1 MNTRSVTGWL
11 LVCGPIG
18 TFLVIGVLYSML
30 VGDQET
36 PASSVAEMM
45 AEPSLARLLLGLGSI
60 VFVSSFLG
68 LTLLSHAMR
77 GDDTPGGALASL
89 STIIFAAVAA
99 LAIGA
104 TGLSAG
110 ALEASA
116 TSEAIAVN
124 IEAVSSAMFTGVW
137 LFWGIGSLLL
147 GGAMVMRKNLHAVI
161 AWIFVVFGI
170 FVLVSSLIDLNLAD
184 GVGMV
189 VWIAITVVTAAAG
202 VQTLKQ
208 NS

>member
-11 LVCGPIG
+11 LICGPIG
-18 TFLVIGVLYSML
+18 TFLVIGILYSML

-68 LTLLSHAMR
+68 LTLLSHSMQ
-77 GDDTPGGALASL
+77 GDDKPGGAYASL

-116 TSEAIAVN
+116 TSEALAVN
-124 IEAVSSAMFTGVW
+124 IEAVSTAMFTGVW
-137 LFWGIGSLLL
+137 LFWGIGGLLL
-147 GGAMVMRKNLHAVI
+147 GGAMIMQKNLHAVI

-170 FVLVSSLIDLNLAD
+170 FVLISSLIDLNLAG

-189 VWIAITVVTAAAG
+189 VWIAITLVTAAAG